1 MRSRSVL
8 GVLTS
13 RGARFILASWQLVE
27 VDNTTGQRRAKS
39 ASCKLEQLES
49 DLAVAKPMGS
59 DKRWNDAGNADLDKA
74 VKLE

>member
-1 MRSRSVL
+1 M
-8 GVLTS
+8 
-13 RGARFILASWQLVE
+13 E